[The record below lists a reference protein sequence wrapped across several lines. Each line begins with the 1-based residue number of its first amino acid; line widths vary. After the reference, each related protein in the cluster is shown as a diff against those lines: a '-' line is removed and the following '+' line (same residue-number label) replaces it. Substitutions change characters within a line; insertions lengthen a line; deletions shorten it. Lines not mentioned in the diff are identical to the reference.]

1 MNHGG
6 ESILQRLT
14 LQSVLR
20 PMLGL
25 KISNRLRTLINDKL
39 KAELLQLTANY
50 ALQAGTINQSL
61 SVPIYHPLSSP
72 SRIRVLQPFR
82 QFPVSLSISQSV
94 DASNYLICFAVT
106 SIFLSCKGF
115 CDSILCLIHCITVL
129 STFADFTEGDSRAVS
144 KQC

>member
-72 SRIRVLQPFR
+72 SRIRVLQPSR

-106 SIFLSCKGF
+106 SIFLSCKGVF
-115 CDSILCLIHCITVL
+115 DSILCFIHCITVI
-129 STFADFTEGDSRAVS
+129 STFADFKGVFKHPNNR
-144 KQC
+144 

>member
-1 MNHGG
+1 MD
-6 ESILQRLT
+6 ESWRRVNLATANLAKRIKADVGAANFQ
-14 LQSVLR
+14 QAA
-20 PMLGL
+20 
-25 KISNRLRTLINDKL
+25 DFDQYKL

-72 SRIRVLQPFR
+72 SRIRVLQPSR

-106 SIFLSCKGF
+106 SIFLSCKGVF
-115 CDSILCLIHCITVL
+115 DSILCFIHCITVI
-129 STFADFTEGDSRAVS
+129 STFADFKVVFKHPNNR
-144 KQC
+144 